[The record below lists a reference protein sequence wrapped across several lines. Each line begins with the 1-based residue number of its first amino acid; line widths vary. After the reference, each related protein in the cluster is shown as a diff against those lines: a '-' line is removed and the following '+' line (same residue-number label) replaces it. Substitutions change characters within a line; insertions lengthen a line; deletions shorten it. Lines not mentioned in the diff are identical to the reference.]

1 MVADFHRKTHG
12 VGLDL
17 RVSLD
22 FLIQREDTAF
32 SSKSKA
38 VTNKHGLRY
47 LHVFNFWC
55 GQHPLLCRPHHP
67 VTERLRTGQQFL

>member
-1 MVADFHRKTHG
+1 MADNSHRKSHG

-47 LHVFNFWC
+47 LVAQELVNDVWW
-55 GQHPLLCRPHHP
+55 
-67 VTERLRTGQQFL
+67 VTPQYE